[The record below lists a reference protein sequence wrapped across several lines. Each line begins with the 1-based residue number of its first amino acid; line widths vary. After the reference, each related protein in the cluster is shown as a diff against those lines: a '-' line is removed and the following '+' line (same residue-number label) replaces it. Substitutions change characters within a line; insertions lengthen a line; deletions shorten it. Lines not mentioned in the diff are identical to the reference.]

1 MLVANYG
8 GGSVCMLP
16 IQDDGTLGEATDFI
30 QHEGASVDPA
40 RQQGPH
46 AHSIVIDPTN
56 QYAFTP
62 DLGLDKILIY
72 KIDLTNGKL
81 IPNDPPWAEV
91 APGGGP
97 RHFDF
102 HPSRKYAYVINE
114 MGNTVTAFTYDE
126 TNGSLAEI
134 QRFQRCLTVLMA
146 RVTPPMSMSPHRGSS
161 STALIEV
168 MTASSFSQ

>member
-1 MLVANYG
+1 
-8 GGSVCMLP
+8 MLP
-16 IQDDGTLGEATDFI
+16 IHDDGTLGEATDFI
-30 QHEGASVDPA
+30 QHEGSSVDPA

-46 AHSIVIDPTN
+46 AHSIMIDPAN

-62 DLGLDKILIY
+62 DLGLDKVLIY

-81 IPNDPPWAEV
+81 IPNDPPAADV

-102 HPSRKYAYVINE
+102 HPNRKYAYVINE

-126 TNGSLAEI
+126 GSGSLTEI
-134 QRFQRCLTVLMA
+134 QTIPTLPDDFDGYKSHRRCPCFTIREVSLRFQSR
-146 RVTPPMSMSPHRGSS
+146 S
-161 STALIEV
+161 
-168 MTASSFSQ
+168 